1 MEKVLYVDDEAIN
14 VMLFKA
20 NFKKT
25 FMVITGMSGFEGL
38 ELLAQHPDVRVV
50 ISDMKMPGMNGIEFI
65 KKAKSKY
72 PHLIFYILTG
82 FDITPEIEDALASGL
97 IAEYYSKPFNVRE
110 LEGAILGALD

>member
-25 FMVITGMSGFEGL
+25 FAVITGLSGFEGL
-38 ELLAQHPDVRVV
+38 DLLAQHPDVRVV

-65 KKAKSKY
+65 RKAKAEY
-72 PHLIFYILTG
+72 PHLVFFILTG
-82 FDITPEIEDALASGL
+82 FDITPEIEKALATGL

-110 LEGAILGALD
+110 LEAAILGVLK